1 MRNPKRKRTT
11 SSTYLI
17 TKTQPSEHDEQEQVL
32 ASAREHYD
40 NGAYARAITQLE
52 TILPYLEGE
61 SLIDAHILLAFNY
74 VAIGDEASAIAHF
87 KGALTQDPELN
98 LDEYETT
105 PEIAAVFKKA
115 AQEQAYEFAGCS
127 CFIPGIG
134 QILKGDYTKG
144 RAIIAA
150 SAVTLAGSLVSL
162 SVADGK
168 RTTYLSLG
176 PDDLDRIEEAY
187 DDYNRWRKITI
198 LSATAFLGVYVYSIV
213 DAMISRTSPKKKEID
228 QRSGIKFKF
237 DNETAGISYVFKL

>member
-1 MRNPKRKRTT
+1 MKKRYFLLFLVFLVRLPYGQ
-11 SSTYLI
+11 SSEYN
-17 TKTQPSEHDEQEQVL
+17 EQEQVL
-32 ASAREHYD
+32 EIARELYE

-61 SLIDAHILLAFNY
+61 SIIDAHILLAFNY

-87 KGALTQDPELN
+87 KGALTQNPELD

-105 PEIAAVFKKA
+105 PEIKAVFKEA
-115 AQEQAYEFAGCS
+115 AQEQAYEYAGCS

-134 QILKGDYTKG
+134 QLLKGDYTKG

-162 SVADGK
+162 SIADGK

-187 DDYNRWRKITI
+187 DDYNRWRKITM
-198 LSATAFLGVYVYSIV
+198 LSATVFLGIYVYSIV
-213 DAMISRTSPKKKEID
+213 DAMISRTSAKKKEIE
-228 QRSGIKFKF
+228 QRSGIKFNF
-237 DNETAGISYVFKL
+237 DNGSTGISYVFKL

>member
-1 MRNPKRKRTT
+1 MKKRYFLLFLACLTRLPYGQT
-11 SSTYLI
+11 
-17 TKTQPSEHDEQEQVL
+17 SEHDGQELVL
-32 ASAREHYD
+32 ASAREHYE

-52 TILPYLEGE
+52 TIFPYLEGE
-61 SLIDAHILLAFNY
+61 SIIDAHILLAFNY
-74 VAIGDEASAIAHF
+74 VAIGDEASAVAHF
-87 KGALTQDPELN
+87 KGALTQNPELN
-98 LDEYETT
+98 LDEYDTT
-105 PEIAAVFKKA
+105 PEIRAVFKEA

-144 RAIIAA
+144 RVIIAA

-162 SVADGK
+162 SIADGK

-213 DAMISRTSPKKKEID
+213 DAMISRTSAKRKEIN
-228 QRSGIKFKF
+228 QRSGIKFNVDSKSM
-237 DNETAGISYVFKL
+237 GVSYVFML